1 LWVYGLAF
9 GVSLVLVLL
18 VTPLTRRLA
27 IWLGAIDMP
36 HDRKVHENPTP
47 TLGGLAIFLAV
58 LASLLTCKILFALM
72 PVSSVPQGIASAVS
86 SPQLLGI
93 ILAATFIALLGA
105 VDDMRHLSP
114 WMKIAG
120 QVMAALL
127 LVSFGVEIT
136 TLALPHGN
144 VFDFSASP
152 LLSILLTIIWMVAF
166 TNIINLIDGLDGLAA
181 GIVLISSIA
190 FFFYGSR
197 IGADSNTLQAMVI
210 SAAVGGAC
218 LGFLKYNFN
227 PASIFMGDSG
237 SMFLGFILGAIS
249 IQGILKRTA
258 VATLFTPII
267 ILAVPILDTGLAIF
281 RRARS
286 GKPLLHADKEHIHH
300 RLLYLGHSHRQTV
313 LIIYLWTGLLTAIA
327 LAMEFV
333 ASKKVV
339 LILLGAGILVFF
351 ATTLPRIIMGGRI
364 IEEEEDKLEELESQ
378 EAAGDEIIETA
389 LLPSEAI
396 SKPEPTRA
404 GPGEMKLDELVKR
417 AVSPETEP
425 DGEQPRNQIG

>member
-1 LWVYGLAF
+1 MWLYGLAS
-9 GVSLVLVLL
+9 GISLVLVLIA
-18 VTPLTRRLA
+18 TPLTRRLA

-36 HDRKVHENPTP
+36 HDRKVHESPTP

-58 LASLLTCKILFALM
+58 LVSLLTCKILITYGWISTA
-72 PVSSVPQGIASAVS
+72 PEGIASALS

-105 VDDMRHLSP
+105 IDDMRHLSP
-114 WMKIAG
+114 WIKIAG

-136 TLALPHGN
+136 TLALPRGN
-144 VFDFSASP
+144 VLDLSASP
-152 LLSILLTIIWMVAF
+152 LLAILITVIWMVAF

-181 GIVLISSIA
+181 GIALISSIA

-210 SAAVGGAC
+210 AAAVGGAC
-218 LGFLKYNFN
+218 LGFLRYNFN

-237 SMFLGFILGAIS
+237 AMFLGFILGAIS

-267 ILAVPILDTGLAIF
+267 ILAVPIADTGLAIL

-286 GKPLLHADKEHIHH
+286 GKPFHYADKEHIHH
-300 RLLYLGHSHRQTV
+300 RLLYLGHSQRQAV

-333 ASKKVV
+333 SSKTVV
-339 LILLGAGILVFF
+339 LILLGAGILVFL
-351 ATTLPRIIMGGRI
+351 ATTLPRIIVGGRI
-364 IEEEEDKLEELESQ
+364 IEKEEELGESGLLEN
-378 EAAGDEIIETA
+378 AGDEALNPAAAAGETEEPETGPTLELGLEIEQA
-389 LLPSEAI
+389 AKQVSLPE
-396 SKPEPTRA
+396 R
-404 GPGEMKLDELVKR
+404 PGER
-417 AVSPETEP
+417 
-425 DGEQPRNQIG
+425 EQAP

>member
-1 LWVYGLAF
+1 MWVYGLAF
-9 GVSLVLVLL
+9 GVSLVLVL
-18 VTPLTRRLA
+18 VITPLTRRLA
-27 IWLGAIDMP
+27 TWLGAIDMP
-36 HDRKVHENPTP
+36 HDRKVHENPTA
-47 TLGGLAIFLAV
+47 TLGGLAIFIAV
-58 LASLLTCKILFALM
+58 LISLLACKVLFSLL
-72 PVSSVPQGIASAVS
+72 PISSIPEGVASAMS

-105 VDDMRHLSP
+105 IDDMRHLSP
-114 WMKIAG
+114 WMKITG
-120 QVMAALL
+120 QVMAALM

-136 TLALPHGN
+136 TLALPRGN
-144 VFDFSASP
+144 VLDLSASP

-258 VATLFTPII
+258 VATMFTPII

-286 GKPLLHADKEHIHH
+286 GKPFHYADKEHIHH

-339 LILLGAGILVFF
+339 LILLGAGTLVFF
-351 ATTLPRIIMGGRI
+351 ATTLPRIIMGGRM
-364 IEEEEDKLEELESQ
+364 IEEEENQLDALESA
-378 EAAGDEIIETA
+378 EAPGSIPIIQ
-389 LLPSEAI
+389 
-396 SKPEPTRA
+396 
-404 GPGEMKLDELVKR
+404 GEMKLEELVKR
-417 AVSPETEP
+417 AASPKTEQ
-425 DGEQPRNQIG
+425 DREQSGNQIG